1 MSAAISGVVLYFGT
15 NADTMIAGKAL
26 RDANIDSRMLPKP
39 PDVTTEAN
47 LVLSIARELEPLATA
62 RALDGGRGAQGRNQV
77 ARLLRLRGL
86 RG

>member
-47 LVLSIARELEPLATA
+47 LVLSIARELEPLAT
-62 RALDGGRGAQGRNQV
+62 RALSTAGV
-77 ARLLRLRGL
+77 ALKGVIK
-86 RG
+86 